1 MAEELELGD
10 LPPVAICSRA
20 CAATAP
26 LVGNSPVEESGLST
40 SQAVAGGEV
49 VGLVPFS
56 ILDASRTGL
65 RLDMDMDM
73 VSGGG

>member
-26 LVGNSPVEESGLST
+26 LVGNSPVDESGLST
-40 SQAVAGGEV
+40 SHAVAGGDV
-49 VGLVPFS
+49 LGLVPFS
-56 ILDASRTGL
+56 ILDASRHGFAPGYDL
-65 RLDMDMDM
+65 